1 MRIDGS
7 IFRTPCTNSTG
18 LSELTGSQI
27 FCKREY
33 VQATGSFKER
43 GARNALSLLPNHAAR
58 RGVIAASAGNHALG
72 LAWHG
77 RALGIPVRVVM
88 PASAAEVKVSRC
100 RALGARVILHG
111 SSFEE
116 ARTHAVQLALKQGLI
131 EIHPFDDPSVIAGQ
145 GTVALDIREQVPEV
159 EVIVVPVGGGGLLAG
174 VATVLRELKPAVKII
189 GVQPE
194 NS

>member
-1 MRIDGS
+1 MKTPKTEDPFKPSPFLQPKADALFLSSRHDAKPQGRRSEILSLEHIVAARMRIDGS

-88 PASAAEVKVSRC
+88 PESAAEVKVSRC

-116 ARTHAVQLALKQGLI
+116 ARTHAVQLALK
-131 EIHPFDDPSVIAGQ
+131 
-145 GTVALDIREQVPEV
+145 
-159 EVIVVPVGGGGLLAG
+159 
-174 VATVLRELKPAVKII
+174 
-189 GVQPE
+189 
-194 NS
+194 